1 MATTQ
6 QTPLRRKD
14 RSVQPQDAL
23 AWAAQSDYCVLS
35 TCDSEGVPYGVPI
48 SPVLE
53 KNHFY
58 FHCATTGR
66 KLENLQQQAQVCM
79 TFVAKMQIDG
89 AAFTTRYES
98 VIAEGKASLVTEE
111 AEKRHA
117 LQLLCMRYTT
127 HTTEEIAQYITK
139 YFAQTMV
146 VKVEMTHIC
155 GKSNPLQN

>member
-6 QTPLRRKD
+6 QTPLRRQD
-14 RSVQPQDAL
+14 RKVQPQDAL
-23 AWAAQSDYCVLS
+23 AWVQQSEYCILA
-35 TCDSEGVPYGVPI
+35 TCDNEGVPYGVPV

-53 KNHFY
+53 QNHVY
-58 FHCATTGR
+58 FHCAPTGR
-66 KLENLQQQAQVCM
+66 KLENLKQQPQVCM
-79 TFVAKMQIDG
+79 TFVAKAQTDG

-98 VIAEGKASLVTEE
+98 VIVEGNASLVTDET
-111 AEKRHA
+111 EKRHA
-117 LQLLCMRYTT
+117 LELLCVRYTA

-146 VKVEMTHIC
+146 VKVEITQLC